1 MLALRQECFGLAGA
15 EERAMSDNRIET
27 RADGMAERIGDSLGL
42 MVVLVVYAGIAWM
55 VAQAS
60 GF

>member
-1 MLALRQECFGLAGA
+1 
-15 EERAMSDNRIET
+15 MSDNRAET
-27 RADGMAERIGDSLGL
+27 RADGMAERIGYALGL
-42 MVVLVVYAGIAWM
+42 VVILVVFAGIAWM